1 MFPDS
6 SESKKMENS
15 IAFIFVASVVL
26 FSLVVIFTV
35 VMTVIE
41 KIDSLKADKAEKKAH
56 KKAMQQYHIIRK
68 HNRAS
73 YIKTTGI
80 LDKNSFALSRRY
92 NCPTSFIK

>member
-1 MFPDS
+1 
-6 SESKKMENS
+6 MENS

-26 FSLVVIFTV
+26 FSFVVIFTV
-35 VMTVIE
+35 AMTVIE
-41 KIDSLKADKAEKKAH
+41 KIDSLKAEKKAH

-92 NCPTSFIK
+92 NCRTTYIK

>member
-1 MFPDS
+1 MSPDI

-35 VMTVIE
+35 TITVIE

-56 KKAMQQYHIIRK
+56 KKAMQQYYIIRK

-73 YIKTTGI
+73 YIKNTGI

-92 NCPTSFIK
+92 NCTTSFIK

>member
-1 MFPDS
+1 
-6 SESKKMENS
+6 MENS
-15 IAFIFVASVVL
+15 IAFVFVASVVL
-26 FSLVVIFTV
+26 FCLFVAFIV

-41 KIDSLKADKAEKKAH
+41 TVDSIKADKAEKKAH

-92 NCPTSFIK
+92 NCHTSFIK

>member
-1 MFPDS
+1 MVSDS
-6 SESKKMENS
+6 LESKKMENS
-15 IAFIFVASVVL
+15 IAFVFVASVVL
-26 FSLVVIFTV
+26 FCLFVAFIV

-41 KIDSLKADKAEKKAH
+41 TVDSIKADKAEKKAH

-92 NCPTSFIK
+92 NCHTSFIK